1 MDLLH
6 RGCVACHR
14 RRDPLRLPFLSP
26 LGVRAFRHEDARAPI
41 NHNLKRGDVVVVN
54 GREAVF
60 LYRRD
65 DTAYLATTAR

>member
-1 MDLLH
+1 M
-6 RGCVACHR
+6 RM
-14 RRDPLRLPFLSP
+14 
-26 LGVRAFRHEDARAPI
+26 RAPI
-41 NHNLKRGDVVVVN
+41 DHNLKRGDVVVVN